1 MHTTDD
7 LLREIETL
15 RAEVRAL
22 RAAVNHSP
30 PAPSASAPERTRT
43 TNRRQLLTLAAA
55 GAGGAGLAALA
66 PAAPAAAANGEA
78 LLIGNSGGQNGTLPT
93 GVAVLGNAAGYGL
106 AFTDN
111 GVGSIPI
118 PSAVVG
124 HARGFLSA
132 NFSTGVFGFAQ
143 ENAFY
148 GVVGDSVRC
157 GVRGIAR
164 GPADNGWPGVLG
176 ENALGVGVQ
185 GVGGTDGV
193 VGFGHTSGVR
203 GTTANRGVPALRA
216 AAESGLLALDG
227 AQPAPPAAGVAYLR
241 GDLLNDSGG
250 SGVWACVASGNP
262 GAWRK
267 LAGPATAGAFHAI
280 DGGRAYDSRT
290 AGAGG
295 RLTGGTT
302 RTITIPTSL
311 APGGSLAVTYLL
323 TVRGTLG
330 SGGLTVFPANR
341 PRPLIQSAIWYA
353 ANQSLVVGGVTK
365 LGPGREVK
373 VYTSAGST
381 HITLDVTGYYR

>member
-22 RAAVNHSP
+22 RAAVGRSPAP
-30 PAPSASAPERTRT
+30 PAEPLPPA

-55 GAGGAGLAALA
+55 GVGGAGMAALA
-66 PAAPAAAANGEA
+66 PAAPAAAANGQA
-78 LLIGNSGGQNGTLPT
+78 LVIGNSGSQDGTLPT
-93 GVAVLGNAAGYGL
+93 GVAVLGNTAGYGL

-111 GVGSIPI
+111 GLGSIPL

-124 HARGFLSA
+124 HARGFGGPTA
-132 NFSTGVFGFAQ
+132 FSTGVLGFAQ
-143 ENAFY
+143 ESAFY

-176 ENALGVGVQ
+176 ENLLGVGVR
-185 GVGGTDGV
+185 GEGGTDGV
-193 VGFGHTSGVR
+193 VGYGQTSGVR
-203 GTTANRGVPALRA
+203 GTTDSRGTPALRA
-216 AAESGLLALDG
+216 SAESGLLALDG
-227 AQPAPPAAGVAYLR
+227 AQKAPPAAGATYRR
-241 GDLLNDSGG
+241 GDLLSDRDG
-250 SGVWACVASGNP
+250 SGIWACVVSGNP

-267 LAGPATAGAFHAI
+267 LAGPGTAGAFHAI

-311 APGGSLAVTYLL
+311 TPAGSLAVTYLL

-330 SGGLTVFPANR
+330 SGGLTVYPANR

-353 ANQSLVVGGVTK
+353 ANQSVVVGGVTR

-373 VYTSAGST
+373 VFTSAGST